1 MEASLC
7 CLKYHGK
14 EAPVEPI
21 GPTVGPAHPTAE
33 PSLKND
39 SHIFF
44 LYVL

>member
-14 EAPVEPI
+14 EAPAEPTC
-21 GPTVGPAHPTAE
+21 PTVGLAHPTTE
-33 PSLKND
+33 PSLTND
-39 SHIFF
+39 SHMFF